1 MARNVSPTELSNSS
15 PPHSKGSNNDDWT
28 CDECGNVNFARRNN
42 CNRCDKARTTLAKKR
57 KLGTEIGK
65 AAAEK
70 SGGLFNAEDWQCYK
84 CANVNW
90 ARRQQCNVCNT
101 PKFAVM
107 EERTGFGGGYN
118 DREVVEY
125 KERQESDDEYDEFG
139 RRKKRRKY
147 SDRSSYKDSSDEDVK
162 KIDDSLDKKTLNKEE
177 IEEED
182 EDEEEDDDGDL
193 SKYDL
198 SDFGDATNSNDS
210 KKK

>member
-1 MARNVSPTELSNSS
+1 MARNVSPTELSNS
-15 PPHSKGSNNDDWT
+15 PPPSSKNLNNDDWT
-28 CDECGNVNFARRNN
+28 CDDCENVNFARRSN
-42 CNRCDKARTTLAKKR
+42 CNRCNKPRTNITKKR

-101 PKFAVM
+101 PKFAVL

-118 DREVVEY
+118 DRGVVEY
-125 KERQESDDEYDEFG
+125 KERQDSDDEYDEFG
-139 RRKKRRKY
+139 RRKKPRTERSRSKRDSEEDEKKY
-147 SDRSSYKDSSDEDVK
+147 EDE
-162 KIDDSLDKKTLNKEE
+162 NE
-177 IEEED
+177 EEED
-182 EDEEEDDDGDL
+182 EEDDDGDL

-198 SDFGDATNSNDS
+198 SDFGGPDDS
-210 KKK
+210 GEKNKKSSPRSKSPN

>member
-1 MARNVSPTELSNSS
+1 MARSVSPTELADS
-15 PPHSKGSNNDDWT
+15 PPHSKSSNSDDWT
-28 CDECGNVNFARRNN
+28 CDDCDNVNFARRNN
-42 CNRCDKARTTLAKKR
+42 CNRCNKARSTIAKKR

-147 SDRSSYKDSSDEDVK
+147 GSRSSYRGSSDEDVRNSEERCERK
-162 KIDDSLDKKTLNKEE
+162 KQKEE
-177 IEEED
+177 KQEEE
-182 EDEEEDDDGDL
+182 EEEEDDDEEDL

-198 SDFGDATNSNDS
+198 SDFGEPTSSKDAN
-210 KKK
+210 KK